1 MPQSTSIKLNIAQNK
16 ESFKLEPIS
25 EQAPIFKFS
34 YLKKTLG
41 PIQENPENPRT
52 CLVTCL
58 VRGYT

>member
-25 EQAPIFKFS
+25 EQAPLFKFS

-41 PIQENPENPRT
+41 PI
-52 CLVTCL
+52 
-58 VRGYT
+58 